1 MTRSMTD
8 FEEMRVD
15 VGVGVFVDVVMIV
28 AVVVV
33 VMGKIERKLKSFL
46 KEEREDG

>member
-1 MTRSMTD
+1 MTD

-33 VMGKIERKLKSFL
+33 VVVVGKIERKLRSFL
-46 KEEREDG
+46 KEEREEG

>member
-1 MTRSMTD
+1 MTD

-33 VMGKIERKLKSFL
+33 VVVVVVGKIERKLKSFL
-46 KEEREDG
+46 KEEREEG